1 MVGDRFGFRGIAG
14 VAICSLLY
22 LVGGAEAATLDS
34 KGEIKLGVRTYVNA
48 RVGTEDTRAW
58 GLRETVLG
66 TDQITEKSRTFPFSA
81 GGHLRQN
88 RFFAEVELKHNL
100 SRLLKEGF
108 GPFALLHNLP
118 FRVRNLSY
126 GLTYRGEADLLF
138 DVGPNEYSTTEQWVE
153 CSEFQV
159 KGCFG
164 SNPATGSH
172 VNVPVERGRLRDRM
186 VHRSRLFQA
195 YLQADVG
202 RFWFRIGR
210 QILSWGETDSFRLL
224 DNINPVDSSFG
235 GFLIPLDERRV
246 PLDMLRMQ
254 YRFGRIGPLS
264 EAFLEMYGAID
275 DAVGWSP
282 GTPKGSPWSFPNSLP
297 SATTFTEGNTPA
309 RNFRDIRGGGKFQW
323 NWSDGTFSVAHYY
336 TYVDTPSVESTVKP
350 DFPTATNPADPEA
363 VANAS
368 FPGGFSVVAVSLK
381 KLVQIT
387 GATMTWA
394 LPEWYSILR
403 SEVAYFNGEPRFRQE
418 ELTPFTYHLIDENG
432 IERLRND
439 PTTGEPYR
447 RKLPTSGGE
456 RTGDA
461 IRYVLGLDINQ
472 FVRWINPHQTLFIST
487 QFFYSHLFGAGERE
501 PIWRLNPVTGEPV
514 LDSDG
519 NRIRLR
525 RYDTGEVLPV
535 SNRSVIVP
543 TRSLIDF
550 GALDENFIRQPTDSF
565 LHTLFIGTSYRSGTI
580 NPAVTFFYDWGGAW
594 VFQPAVTFIHD
605 PFRFAI
611 DYSFIEGHTLKGGS
625 GVSLLRDRDNIQ
637 FRFEYVI

>member
-1 MVGDRFGFRGIAG
+1 MAGDRFGVRAIAG
-14 VAICSLLY
+14 VAIGSLLF
-22 LVGGAEAATLDS
+22 VIGTAQAATLDS

-58 GLRETVLG
+58 GLRETFLG
-66 TDQITEKSRTFPFSA
+66 TDQITEKSRTFPYSP

-88 RFFAEVELKHNL
+88 RYFAEVELKHSL
-100 SRLLKEGF
+100 SRILKEGF
-108 GPFALLHNLP
+108 GPLALLHNLP
-118 FRVRNLSY
+118 FKVRNLGY

-138 DVGPNEYSTTEQWVE
+138 DVGPSEFSTREQYVE
-153 CSEFQV
+153 CTEFQV
-159 KGCFG
+159 RGCIG
-164 SNPATGSH
+164 SNPATGTD
-172 VNVPVERGRLRDRM
+172 VDVDNVRRRLRKRM

-195 YLQADVG
+195 YVQADVG
-202 RFWFRIGR
+202 RFWYRVGR

-254 YRFGRIGPLS
+254 YRFGRIGPFS
-264 EAFLEMYGAID
+264 EAFLELYGAID
-275 DAVGWSP
+275 DAVGFSP
-282 GTPKGSPWSFPNSLP
+282 GTPAGSPWSLPNSLP
-297 SATTFTEGNTPA
+297 SATTFSEINTPA
-309 RNFRDIRGGGKFQW
+309 RNFRDMRGGGKFQW
-323 NWSDGTFSVAHYY
+323 NWRDGTFSVAHYY

-350 DFPTATNPADPEA
+350 DFPSATNPADPDA

-368 FPGGFSVVAVSLK
+368 FPGGFSVLAIQRAP
-381 KLVQIT
+381 LVQIT

-394 LPEWYSILR
+394 LPEFYSIVR

-432 IERLRND
+432 QEQLRND
-439 PTTGEPYR
+439 PVTGEPLR
-447 RKLPTSGGE
+447 RQLPTTGGE

-487 QFFYSHLFGAGERE
+487 QFFYSHLFGAAERR
-501 PIWRLNPVTGEPV
+501 PIYRLNPITGEPIK
-514 LDSDG
+514 DSEG
-519 NRIRLR
+519 NPIRLR

-543 TRSLIDF
+543 TRSLLDF
-550 GALDENFIRQPTDSF
+550 GALDEAFVRQPTDSF
-565 LHTLFIGTSYRSGTI
+565 LHTLFISTSYRSGTI
-580 NPAVTFFYDWGGAW
+580 VPAFTFFYDWGGAM

-605 PFRFAI
+605 PFRFSV
-611 DYSFIEGHTLKGGS
+611 DYSFIDGHTLKGGS
-625 GVSLLRDRDNIQ
+625 GVSLLKDRDNIQ
-637 FRFEYVI
+637 LRFEFVI